1 MAQTVV
7 NNLAPILSVQLTSHS
22 QRHHRS
28 LNNELLAIL
37 ENVVHAVG
45 SDSKASTLAP
55 TEKLARD
62 RARYSGRIF
71 ALQLWVEPLLSESLR
86 SD

>member
-7 NNLAPILSVQLTSHS
+7 NNLAPLLSAKLTSRS

-37 ENVVHAVG
+37 ENAVHAER

-55 TEKLARD
+55 AKKLDRA

-71 ALQLWVEPLLSESLR
+71 ALQFRVEPLLSKSVEE
-86 SD
+86 